1 MLFLLTDSL
10 QKLKFEKIQENSS
23 LLCKPEFSSAT
34 KSSCFIKNTKKV
46 NTLQQVT
53 DENTQN
59 IVFNIKILSKNTTT
73 DYEIYTQR
81 KSQTKNQTND

>member
-10 QKLKFEKIQENSS
+10 QKLKFEKIHENSS

-34 KSSCFIKNTKKV
+34 KTSCFIKNTKKV

-73 DYEIYTQR
+73 QENIRTSKPKTR
-81 KSQTKNQTND
+81 L

>member
-34 KSSCFIKNTKKV
+34 KTSCFIKNTKKI

-59 IVFNIKILSKNTTT
+59 IVFNIKILSKNSTTQENIRT
-73 DYEIYTQR
+73 SKPKTR
-81 KSQTKNQTND
+81 L

>member
-23 LLCKPEFSSAT
+23 LLCKPEFSSVT
-34 KSSCFIKNTKKV
+34 KTSCFIKNTKKI

-59 IVFNIKILSKNTTT
+59 IVFNIKILSKNSTTQENIRT
-73 DYEIYTQR
+73 SKPKTR
-81 KSQTKNQTND
+81 L

>member
-34 KSSCFIKNTKKV
+34 KTSCFIKNTKKV

-73 DYEIYTQR
+73 QENIRTSKPKTR
-81 KSQTKNQTND
+81 L

>member
-23 LLCKPEFSSAT
+23 LLCKPEFSSVT
-34 KSSCFIKNTKKV
+34 KTSCFIKNTEKI

-59 IVFNIKILSKNTTT
+59 IVFNIKILSKNSTTQENIRT
-73 DYEIYTQR
+73 SKPKTR
-81 KSQTKNQTND
+81 L

>member
-34 KSSCFIKNTKKV
+34 KTSCFIKNTKKI

-59 IVFNIKILSKNTTT
+59 IVFNIKIFSKNSTTQENIRT
-73 DYEIYTQR
+73 SKPKTR
-81 KSQTKNQTND
+81 L